1 MSKDSLIKGTII
13 LALAAFI
20 ARFLGLFQRVPLKH
34 LLEDSGMATYGISY
48 NIYYILLII
57 ATAGIPSALSK
68 LISER
73 MVLGE
78 LDEAKRMFRAATLFA
93 IVGGVVMTLVLY
105 ILAPFYAIHIARV
118 PDSALAIRA
127 LAPALLLFPLIAIM
141 RGYFQGRQIMMA
153 GGLSQ
158 IVEQILR
165 VITAVGLA
173 YLILYLGY
181 EDKWAI
187 AGASF
192 GGVAGSVGAL
202 AVMLYFW
209 RKLKRSE
216 KSMELLASSQ
226 ETNAKR
232 GISSLS
238 YRQSYALLF
247 KLSIPISL
255 VAMAVP
261 LVYLIDS
268 STVIALL
275 DGDIGQFKAQEILGI
290 LQGRAQSLAGIP
302 PILAIALSMSIVPV
316 ISSAYAQKNMEK
328 VNEQA
333 SQALRIACVSGLP
346 IVIMLCVAARPINAL
361 LFSDTEG
368 TWIIVASTICAM
380 FQIMMMTSG
389 AVLLGLGKTRI
400 TVVHVVVGI
409 SLKLAGSLLLA
420 SWWGIYGIVA
430 ATGICFVVTM
440 LLNFRELNKTAKI
453 SLMGQKWFGFLA
465 AAGLMAGAGV
475 GIQVWTSGMK
485 LFTNVTLNFALQSI
499 LVCASTLVLYALLL
513 VLFRVVTEEDIL
525 KYPAPLQKAVRW
537 FVIIKK

>member
-34 LLEDSGMATYGISY
+34 LLEDSGMATYGIAY

-78 LDEAKRMFRAATLFA
+78 LNEAKRMFRAASLFA
-93 IVGGVVMTLVLY
+93 IFGGIAMMMVLY
-105 ILAPFYAIHIARV
+105 ISAPFYAVNIAKV

-141 RGYFQGRQIMMA
+141 RGYFQGRQMMMA

-173 YLILYLGY
+173 YLILYFGY
-181 EDKWAI
+181 EHKWAV

-209 RKLKRSE
+209 RKLKLSE
-216 KSMELLASSQ
+216 KPLEMLASTL
-226 ETNAKR
+226 ETNDKVMV
-232 GISSLS
+232 SSLS
-238 YRQSYALLF
+238 YKQSYALLF

-268 STVIALL
+268 SSVIALL

-316 ISSAYAQKNMEK
+316 ISSAYAQKNIEK
-328 VNEQA
+328 VNDQA
-333 SQALRIACVSGLP
+333 SQALRIAMLSGLP
-346 IVIMLCVAARPINAL
+346 VVIALTVAARPINGL

-368 TWIIVASTICAM
+368 TWIIILSTICAM

-389 AVLLGLGKTRI
+389 AVLLGLGKTRK
-400 TVVHVVVGI
+400 TVVHVAIGI
-409 SLKLAGSLLLA
+409 GLKLIGSLILA

-430 ATGICFVVTM
+430 ATGICFMATM

-453 SLMGQKWFGFLA
+453 SLLGRRWFGFLA
-465 AAGLMAGAGV
+465 AAGLMTGAGAG
-475 GIQVWTSGMK
+475 IQAWTSGMM
-485 LFTNVTLNFALQSI
+485 LFSGKALNFAVQSM
-499 LVCASTLVLYALLL
+499 LVCGSVLILYGLLL
-513 VLFRVVTEEDIL
+513 VLFRVITQEDIL
-525 KYPAPLQKAVRW
+525 NYPAPLRKAAKL
-537 FVIIKK
+537 FMKIKK